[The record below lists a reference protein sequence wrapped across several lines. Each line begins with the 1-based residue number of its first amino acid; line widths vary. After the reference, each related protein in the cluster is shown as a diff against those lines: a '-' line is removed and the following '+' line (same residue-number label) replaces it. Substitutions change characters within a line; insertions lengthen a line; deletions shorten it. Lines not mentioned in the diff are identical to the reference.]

1 MAICCC
7 PYNKHKW
14 EVGQFSSDESFWMC
28 PALSRNSTC
37 IRWGDLSRRQRTQS
51 FFLLLGIVMVVYS
64 LLQDFQTSVGI
75 KLKWGIV
82 ERAPSKNFQFSR
94 LLMCLR
100 NLLSWLPRCFRCRWS
115 EDYPLRKK
123 TLVRLGRANS
133 PVESSCPIHRPFL
146 SMMVCFRKVETK
158 KPVLLYF
165 EPTLYLITCVNCSLQ
180 HCMAGCVNSI

>member
-94 LLMCLR
+94 LLICLR

-123 TLVRLGRANS
+123 TRETGQSTFPCRKQLTHPSTVSQHDGLYPKGGNKKA
-133 PVESSCPIHRPFL
+133 SSALF
-146 SMMVCFRKVETK
+146 
-158 KPVLLYF
+158 
-165 EPTLYLITCVNCSLQ
+165 
-180 HCMAGCVNSI
+180 